1 MKTSLMPFAIAAAA
15 VAAVVGSSS
24 LSARDD
30 PVELKLTDLEAR
42 MIRIEKIV
50 NNQSLLEL
58 ANQLEQLRSETA
70 ALRGDIEQLRHD
82 TDSAASRQKELYVDV
97 DKRLQS
103 LEQAERGAS
112 LAPPPSLPAPS
123 TAPPSSA
130 PSSSPPPRTPAPA
143 AAGAA
148 VASAPKPG
156 VSDKQAYQTAFDL
169 LQARKYDEAG
179 KAFTQFL
186 SAYATSPLAD
196 NAQYWLAQS
205 HYVQRQFNVA
215 LPEFQKVIDKYPQ
228 SSKLPDAL
236 LKVGYCQSELGNKNA
251 ARTALQQVMKQ
262 FPDTT
267 AARLATQQLEKLSQ
281 EGG

>member
-50 NNQSLLEL
+50 NNQSLIEL
-58 ANQLEQLRSETA
+58 ANQLDQLRSETA

-82 TDSAASRQKELYVDV
+82 TDGAATRNKELYVDV
-97 DKRLQS
+97 DKRLQT
-103 LEQAERGAS
+103 LEQAERGAA
-112 LAPPPSLPAPS
+112 LAPPPTPTPA
-123 TAPPSSA
+123 A
-130 PSSSPPPRTPAPA
+130 PSSTPPPRAATTAPA
-143 AAGAA
+143 AAAA
-148 VASAPKPG
+148 ASKPG

-169 LQARKYDEAG
+169 LQARKYDEAA
-179 KAFTQFL
+179 KSFTAFL
-186 SAYATSPLAD
+186 SGYASSPLAD

-215 LPEFQKVIDKYPQ
+215 LPEFQKVVDKYPQ

-236 LKVGYCQSELGNKNA
+236 LKVGYCQAELGNKNA

>member
-1 MKTSLMPFAIAAAA
+1 MRTSWLPFAIGAAA

-50 NNQSLLEL
+50 NNQSLIEL
-58 ANQLEQLRSETA
+58 ANQLDQLRSETA

-82 TDSAASRQKELYVDV
+82 TDSSASRQKELYVDV

-103 LEQAERGAS
+103 LEQAERGAA
-112 LAPPPSLPAPS
+112 LAPPPLSTPSLPPA
-123 TAPPSSA
+123 SSA
-130 PSSSPPPRTPAPA
+130 PSPRSAAA
-143 AAGAA
+143 AAGGAA
-148 VASAPKPG
+148 AAAPKPS

-169 LQARKYDEAG
+169 LQARKYDEAA

-186 SAYATSPLAD
+186 SGYASSPLAD

-215 LPEFQKVIDKYPQ
+215 LPEFQKVIEKYPQ
-228 SSKLPDAL
+228 SSKLPNAL
-236 LKVGYCQSELGNKNA
+236 LKVGYCQSELGNKSA

>member
-1 MKTSLMPFAIAAAA
+1 MRTSWLPFAIGAAA

-50 NNQSLLEL
+50 NNQSLIEL
-58 ANQLEQLRSETA
+58 ANQLDQLRSETA

-82 TDSAASRQKELYVDV
+82 TDSSASRQKELYVDV

-103 LEQAERGAS
+103 LEQAERGAA
-112 LAPPPSLPAPS
+112 LAPPPLSTPSLPA
-123 TAPPSSA
+123 SSA
-130 PSSSPPPRTPAPA
+130 PPPRSAAA
-143 AAGAA
+143 AAGGAA
-148 VASAPKPG
+148 AAAPKPG

-169 LQARKYDEAG
+169 LQARKYDEAA

-186 SAYATSPLAD
+186 SGYASSPLAD

-215 LPEFQKVIDKYPQ
+215 LPEFQKVIEKYPQ

-236 LKVGYCQSELGNKNA
+236 LKVGYCQSELGNKSA

>member
-1 MKTSLMPFAIAAAA
+1 MKTSLMRFAIAAAA
-15 VAAVVGSSS
+15 VAAVVSSSS

-50 NNQSLLEL
+50 NNQSLIEL
-58 ANQLEQLRSETA
+58 ANQLDQLRSETT

-82 TDSAASRQKELYVDV
+82 TDGAASRQKELYVDV

-103 LEQAERGAS
+103 LEQAERGAAF
-112 LAPPPSLPAPS
+112 APPPQTPSSPPA
-123 TAPPSSA
+123 SSA
-130 PSSSPPPRTPAPA
+130 PPPRSAPA
-143 AAGAA
+143 TAA
-148 VASAPKPG
+148 VGGAVAAAPKPG

-169 LQARKYDEAG
+169 LQARKYDEAA

-186 SAYATSPLAD
+186 SGYASSPLAD

-236 LKVGYCQSELGNKNA
+236 LKVGYCQSELGNKSA
-251 ARTALQQVMKQ
+251 ARTALQQVMRQ

>member
-1 MKTSLMPFAIAAAA
+1 MKTSLVRFAIAAAA
-15 VAAVVGSSS
+15 VAAIVGSSS

-50 NNQSLLEL
+50 NNQSLIEL
-58 ANQLEQLRSETA
+58 ANQLDQLRSETA
-70 ALRGDIEQLRHD
+70 SLRGDVEQLRHD
-82 TDSAASRQKELYVDV
+82 TDSAASRQRELYVDV

-112 LAPPPSLPAPS
+112 LAPPPAL
-123 TAPPSSA
+123 TAPSSA
-130 PSSSPPPRTPAPA
+130 PASSAPPPRAPA
-143 AAGAA
+143 TTAPA
-148 VASAPKPG
+148 VAASPKPG

-169 LQARKYDEAG
+169 LQARKYDEAA

-186 SAYATSPLAD
+186 SGYASSPLAD

-215 LPEFQKVIDKYPQ
+215 LPEFQKVVDKYPQ

-251 ARTALQQVMKQ
+251 ARTALQQVMRQ

>member
-1 MKTSLMPFAIAAAA
+1 MRTSWLPFAIGAAA

-50 NNQSLLEL
+50 NNQSLIEL
-58 ANQLEQLRSETA
+58 ANQLDQLRSETA

-82 TDSAASRQKELYVDV
+82 TDSSASRQKELYVDV

-103 LEQAERGAS
+103 LEQAERGAA
-112 LAPPPSLPAPS
+112 LAPPPLSTPS
-123 TAPPSSA
+123 F
-130 PSSSPPPRTPAPA
+130 PA
-143 AAGAA
+143 AASAPAPRSAAAAAGGAA
-148 VASAPKPG
+148 AAAPKPG

-169 LQARKYDEAG
+169 LQARKYDEAA

-186 SAYATSPLAD
+186 SGYASSPLAD

-215 LPEFQKVIDKYPQ
+215 LPEFQKVIEKYPQ

-236 LKVGYCQSELGNKNA
+236 LKVGYCQSELGNKSA

>member
-1 MKTSLMPFAIAAAA
+1 MKTSLMPVAIAAAA
-15 VAAVVGSSS
+15 LAAVVGSSS

-42 MIRIEKIV
+42 MIRLEKMV
-50 NNQSLLEL
+50 NNQSLIEL

-70 ALRGDIEQLRHD
+70 SLRGDIEQLRHD

-112 LAPPPSLPAPS
+112 LAPPPLPTPS
-123 TAPPSSA
+123 PSPASSA
-130 PSSSPPPRTPAPA
+130 PSSSPPPRAPA
-143 AAGAA
+143 AAAAGGAA
-148 VASAPKPG
+148 ATAPKAG
-156 VSDKQAYQTAFDL
+156 VTDKQAYQTAFDL

-186 SAYATSPLAD
+186 SGYASSPLAD

>member
-1 MKTSLMPFAIAAAA
+1 MKTSLIPIALAAAA

-50 NNQSLLEL
+50 NNQSLIEL
-58 ANQLEQLRSETA
+58 ANQLDQLRSETA

-82 TDSAASRQKELYVDV
+82 TDSSASRQKELYVDV
-97 DKRLQS
+97 DKRLQT

-112 LAPPPSLPAPS
+112 SFAPAP
-123 TAPPSSA
+123 TLQAPSSPA
-130 PSSSPPPRTPAPA
+130 PAASSPPPRSPPASASAPA
-143 AAGAA
+143 AAG
-148 VASAPKPG
+148 PKPG

-169 LQARKYDEAG
+169 LQARKYDEAA

-186 SAYATSPLAD
+186 SGYASSPLAD

-215 LPEFQKVIDKYPQ
+215 LPEFQKVVDKYAQ

-236 LKVGYCQSELGNKNA
+236 LKVGMCQSELGNKTA
-251 ARTALQQVMKQ
+251 ARSALQQVMKQ

>member
-1 MKTSLMPFAIAAAA
+1 MRTSWLPFAIGAAA

-50 NNQSLLEL
+50 NNQSLIEL
-58 ANQLEQLRSETA
+58 ANQLDQLRSETA

-82 TDSAASRQKELYVDV
+82 TDSSASRQKELYVDV

-103 LEQAERGAS
+103 LEQAERGAA
-112 LAPPPSLPAPS
+112 LAPPPLSTPSLPPA
-123 TAPPSSA
+123 SSA
-130 PSSSPPPRTPAPA
+130 PPPRSAAA
-143 AAGAA
+143 AAGGAA
-148 VASAPKPG
+148 AAAPKPG

-169 LQARKYDEAG
+169 LQARKYDEAA

-186 SAYATSPLAD
+186 SGYASSPLAD

-215 LPEFQKVIDKYPQ
+215 LPEFQKVIEKYPQ

-236 LKVGYCQSELGNKNA
+236 LKVGYCQSELGNKSA

>member
-1 MKTSLMPFAIAAAA
+1 MKTSLMRFAIAAAA

-50 NNQSLLEL
+50 NNQSLIEL
-58 ANQLEQLRSETA
+58 ANQLDQLRSETT

-82 TDSAASRQKELYVDV
+82 TDGAASRQKELYVDV

-103 LEQAERGAS
+103 LEQAERGAAF
-112 LAPPPSLPAPS
+112 APPPQTPSSPPA
-123 TAPPSSA
+123 SSA
-130 PSSSPPPRTPAPA
+130 PPPHSAPATA
-143 AAGAA
+143 AAGGA
-148 VASAPKPG
+148 VAAAPKPG

-169 LQARKYDEAG
+169 LQARKYDEAA

-186 SAYATSPLAD
+186 SGYASSPLAD

-236 LKVGYCQSELGNKNA
+236 LKVGYCQSELGNKSA
-251 ARTALQQVMKQ
+251 ARTALQQVMRQ

>member
-15 VAAVVGSSS
+15 LAAVVGSSS

-42 MIRIEKIV
+42 MIRLEKMV
-50 NNQSLLEL
+50 NNQSLIEL

-82 TDSAASRQKELYVDV
+82 TDAAASRQKELYVDV

-112 LAPPPSLPAPS
+112 LAPPPLPTPS
-123 TAPPSSA
+123 TAPASSA
-130 PSSSPPPRTPAPA
+130 PASSPPPRAPA
-143 AAGAA
+143 AGGAA
-148 VASAPKPG
+148 TAGPKAG
-156 VSDKQAYQTAFDL
+156 VTDKQAYQTAFDL
-169 LQARKYDEAG
+169 LQARKYDEAA

-186 SAYATSPLAD
+186 SGYASSPLAD

>member
-1 MKTSLMPFAIAAAA
+1 MKTSLVRFAIAAAA
-15 VAAVVGSSS
+15 VAAIVGSSS

-50 NNQSLLEL
+50 NNQSLIEL
-58 ANQLEQLRSETA
+58 ANQLDQLRSETA
-70 ALRGDIEQLRHD
+70 LLRGDIEQLRHD
-82 TDSAASRQKELYVDV
+82 TDSAASRQRELYVDV

-112 LAPPPSLPAPS
+112 LAPPLPTPSSPPASSGPPPRAAPS
-123 TAPPSSA
+123 TA
-130 PSSSPPPRTPAPA
+130 
-143 AAGAA
+143 AAGGA
-148 VASAPKPG
+148 VAAAPKPG

-169 LQARKYDEAG
+169 LQARKYDEAA

-186 SAYATSPLAD
+186 SGYASSPLAD

-215 LPEFQKVIDKYPQ
+215 LPEFQKVVDKYPQ

-236 LKVGYCQSELGNKNA
+236 LKVGYCQSELGNKSA
-251 ARTALQQVMKQ
+251 ARTALQQVMRQ

>member
-1 MKTSLMPFAIAAAA
+1 MRTSWLPFAIGAAA

-50 NNQSLLEL
+50 NNQSLIEL
-58 ANQLEQLRSETA
+58 ANQLDQLRSETA

-82 TDSAASRQKELYVDV
+82 TDSSASRQKELYVDV

-103 LEQAERGAS
+103 LEQAERGAA
-112 LAPPPSLPAPS
+112 LAPPPLSTPSLPPA
-123 TAPPSSA
+123 SSA
-130 PSSSPPPRTPAPA
+130 PPPRSAPA

-148 VASAPKPG
+148 AAAAPKPG

-169 LQARKYDEAG
+169 LQARKYDEAA

-186 SAYATSPLAD
+186 SGYASSPLAD

-215 LPEFQKVIDKYPQ
+215 LPEFQKVIEKYPQ

-236 LKVGYCQSELGNKNA
+236 LKVGYCQSELGNKSA

>member
-1 MKTSLMPFAIAAAA
+1 
-15 VAAVVGSSS
+15 
-24 LSARDD
+24 
-30 PVELKLTDLEAR
+30 

-50 NNQSLLEL
+50 NNQSLIEL
-58 ANQLEQLRSETA
+58 ANQLEQLRSETT

-82 TDSAASRQKELYVDV
+82 TDSAASRQRELYVDV

-112 LAPPPSLPAPS
+112 LAPPPTLPAPS
-123 TAPPSSA
+123 SA
-130 PSSSPPPRTPAPA
+130 PAASAPASAPPPRTPPTSAPA
-143 AAGAA
+143 AVAA
-148 VASAPKPG
+148 APKPG
-156 VSDKQAYQTAFDL
+156 VSDKQAYQAAFDL
-169 LQARKYDEAG
+169 LQARKYDEAA

-186 SAYATSPLAD
+186 SGYASSPLAD

-215 LPEFQKVIDKYPQ
+215 LPEFQKVVDKYPQ

>member
-1 MKTSLMPFAIAAAA
+1 MRTSWMPFAIAAAA

-50 NNQSLLEL
+50 NNQSLIEL
-58 ANQLEQLRSETA
+58 ANQLDQLRSETA

-82 TDSAASRQKELYVDV
+82 TDSSASRQKELYVDV

-103 LEQAERGAS
+103 LEQAERGAA
-112 LAPPPSLPAPS
+112 LAPPPLSTPSLPPA
-123 TAPPSSA
+123 SSA
-130 PSSSPPPRTPAPA
+130 PPPRSAATAAGGA
-143 AAGAA
+143 AAA
-148 VASAPKPG
+148 APKPG

-169 LQARKYDEAG
+169 LQARKYDEAA

-186 SAYATSPLAD
+186 SGYASSPLAD

-215 LPEFQKVIDKYPQ
+215 LPEFQKVIEKYPQ

-236 LKVGYCQSELGNKNA
+236 LKVGYCQSELGNKSA

-267 AARLATQQLEKLSQ
+267 AARLATQHLEKLSQ

>member
-1 MKTSLMPFAIAAAA
+1 MKTSLMRFAIAAAA
-15 VAAVVGSSS
+15 VAAVAGSSS

-50 NNQSLLEL
+50 NNQSLIEL
-58 ANQLEQLRSETA
+58 ANQLDQLRSETT

-82 TDSAASRQKELYVDV
+82 TDGAASRQKELYVDV

-103 LEQAERGAS
+103 LEQAERGAAF
-112 LAPPPSLPAPS
+112 APPPQTPSSPPA
-123 TAPPSSA
+123 SSA
-130 PSSSPPPRTPAPA
+130 PPPRSAPA
-143 AAGAA
+143 TAA
-148 VASAPKPG
+148 VGGAVAAAPKPG

-169 LQARKYDEAG
+169 LQARKYDEAA

-186 SAYATSPLAD
+186 SGYASSPLAD

-236 LKVGYCQSELGNKNA
+236 LKVGYCQSELGNKSA
-251 ARTALQQVMKQ
+251 ARTALQQVMRQ

>member
-15 VAAVVGSSS
+15 VVAVVGSSS

-50 NNQSLLEL
+50 NNQSLIEL

-70 ALRGDIEQLRHD
+70 ALRGDLEELRHD
-82 TDSAASRQKELYVDV
+82 SDSTASRERDLYVDV

-103 LEQAERGAS
+103 LEQAERGA
-112 LAPPPSLPAPS
+112 AVAPAPA
-123 TAPPSSA
+123 APA
-130 PSSSPPPRTPAPA
+130 PSSSAPAAHAPA
-143 AAGAA
+143 AAPTGGA
-148 VASAPKPG
+148 VAAAPKPA
-156 VSDKQAYQTAFDL
+156 VSDKQAYQAAFDL
-169 LQARKYDEAG
+169 LQARHYDEAG

-186 SAYATSPLAD
+186 SSYASSPLAD
-196 NAQYWLAQS
+196 NAQYWLAQT
-205 HYVQRQFNVA
+205 HFVQRQFNVA
-215 LPEFQKVIDKYPQ
+215 LPEFQKLVEKYPQ
-228 SSKLPDAL
+228 SQKLPDAL
-236 LKVGYCQSELGNKNA
+236 LKVGYCQSELGHKDA
-251 ARTALQQVMKQ
+251 ARTALQQVMRQ
-262 FPDTT
+262 YPDTT

>member
-1 MKTSLMPFAIAAAA
+1 MRTSWLPFAIGAAA

-50 NNQSLLEL
+50 NNQSLIEL
-58 ANQLEQLRSETA
+58 ANQLDQLRSETA

-82 TDSAASRQKELYVDV
+82 TDSSASRQKELYVDV

-103 LEQAERGAS
+103 LEQAERGAA
-112 LAPPPSLPAPS
+112 LAPPPLSTPSLPA
-123 TAPPSSA
+123 AASA
-130 PSSSPPPRTPAPA
+130 PAPRSAAA
-143 AAGAA
+143 AAGGAA
-148 VASAPKPG
+148 AAAPKPG

-169 LQARKYDEAG
+169 LQARKYDKAA

-186 SAYATSPLAD
+186 SGYASSPLAD

-215 LPEFQKVIDKYPQ
+215 LPEFQKVIEKYPQ

-236 LKVGYCQSELGNKNA
+236 LKVGYCQSELGNKSA

>member
-1 MKTSLMPFAIAAAA
+1 MRTSWLPFAIGAAA

-50 NNQSLLEL
+50 NNQSLIEL
-58 ANQLEQLRSETA
+58 ANQLDQLRSETA

-82 TDSAASRQKELYVDV
+82 TDSSASRQKELYVDV
-97 DKRLQS
+97 VKRLQS
-103 LEQAERGAS
+103 LEQAERGAA
-112 LAPPPSLPAPS
+112 LAPPPLSTPSLPA
-123 TAPPSSA
+123 AASA
-130 PSSSPPPRTPAPA
+130 PPPRSAAA
-143 AAGAA
+143 AAGGAA
-148 VASAPKPG
+148 AAAPKPG

-169 LQARKYDEAG
+169 LQARKYDEAA

-186 SAYATSPLAD
+186 SGYASSPLAD

-215 LPEFQKVIDKYPQ
+215 LPEFQKVIEKYPQ

-236 LKVGYCQSELGNKNA
+236 LKVGYCQSELGNKSA

>member
-1 MKTSLMPFAIAAAA
+1 MKTSLMPFVIAAAA
-15 VAAVVGSSS
+15 VAVVGSSS

-42 MIRIEKIV
+42 MIRIERIV
-50 NNQSLLEL
+50 NNQSLIEL
-58 ANQLEQLRSETA
+58 ANQLEQLRSETT
-70 ALRGDIEQLRHD
+70 ALRGDIEELRHD
-82 TDSAASRQKELYVDV
+82 TDSAASRQRELYVDV

-112 LAPPPSLPAPS
+112 LTPPPTLPAPS
-123 TAPPSSA
+123 SA
-130 PSSSPPPRTPAPA
+130 PASSGPASAPPPRTPPTSAPA
-143 AAGAA
+143 AVAA
-148 VASAPKPG
+148 APKAG
-156 VSDKQAYQTAFDL
+156 VSDKQAYQAAFDL
-169 LQARKYDEAG
+169 LQARKYDEAA

-186 SAYATSPLAD
+186 SGYAGSPLAD

-215 LPEFQKVIDKYPQ
+215 LPEFQKVVDKYPQ

-236 LKVGYCQSELGNKNA
+236 LKVGYCQTELGNKNA

>member
-1 MKTSLMPFAIAAAA
+1 MTTSLMRFAIAAAA
-15 VAAVVGSSS
+15 VAAVAGSSS

-50 NNQSLLEL
+50 NNQSLIEL
-58 ANQLEQLRSETA
+58 ANQLDQLRSETT

-82 TDSAASRQKELYVDV
+82 TDGAASRQKELYVDV

-103 LEQAERGAS
+103 LEQAERGAAF
-112 LAPPPSLPAPS
+112 APPPQTPSSPPA
-123 TAPPSSA
+123 SSA
-130 PSSSPPPRTPAPA
+130 PPPRSAPA
-143 AAGAA
+143 TAA
-148 VASAPKPG
+148 VGGAVAAAPKPG

-169 LQARKYDEAG
+169 LQARKYDEAA

-186 SAYATSPLAD
+186 SGYASSPLAD

-236 LKVGYCQSELGNKNA
+236 LKVGYCQSELGNKSA
-251 ARTALQQVMKQ
+251 ARTALQQVMRQ

>member
-1 MKTSLMPFAIAAAA
+1 MRTSWLPFAIGAAA

-50 NNQSLLEL
+50 NNQSLIEL
-58 ANQLEQLRSETA
+58 ANQLDQLRSETA

-82 TDSAASRQKELYVDV
+82 TDSSASRQKELYVDV

-103 LEQAERGAS
+103 LEQAERGAA
-112 LAPPPSLPAPS
+112 LAPPPLSTPSLPA
-123 TAPPSSA
+123 SSA
-130 PSSSPPPRTPAPA
+130 PPPRSAAPA
-143 AAGAA
+143 AVGAA
-148 VASAPKPG
+148 AAAPKAG

-169 LQARKYDEAG
+169 LQARKYDEAA

-186 SAYATSPLAD
+186 SGYASSPLAD

-215 LPEFQKVIDKYPQ
+215 LPEFQKVIEKYPQ

-236 LKVGYCQSELGNKNA
+236 LKVGYCQSELGNKSA

>member
-50 NNQSLLEL
+50 NNQSLIEL
-58 ANQLEQLRSETA
+58 ANQLDQLRSETA

-82 TDSAASRQKELYVDV
+82 TDGAASRNKELYVDV
-97 DKRLQS
+97 DKRLQT
-103 LEQAERGAS
+103 LEQ
-112 LAPPPSLPAPS
+112 S
-123 TAPPSSA
+123 T
-130 PSSSPPPRTPAPA
+130 PPPRASATAPA
-143 AAGAA
+143 AVAA
-148 VASAPKPG
+148 APKPG

-169 LQARKYDEAG
+169 LQARKYDEAA
-179 KAFTQFL
+179 KSFNAFL
-186 SAYATSPLAD
+186 SGYASSPLAD

-215 LPEFQKVIDKYPQ
+215 LPEFQKVVDKYPQ

-236 LKVGYCQSELGNKNA
+236 LKVGYCQTELGNKNA

>member
-1 MKTSLMPFAIAAAA
+1 MRTSWLPFAIGAAA

-50 NNQSLLEL
+50 NNQSLIEL
-58 ANQLEQLRSETA
+58 ANQLDQLRSETA

-82 TDSAASRQKELYVDV
+82 TDSSASRQKELYVDV

-103 LEQAERGAS
+103 LEQAERGAA
-112 LAPPPSLPAPS
+112 LAPPPLSTPSLPA
-123 TAPPSSA
+123 AASA
-130 PSSSPPPRTPAPA
+130 PPPRSAAPA
-143 AAGAA
+143 AVGAA
-148 VASAPKPG
+148 AAAPKAG

-169 LQARKYDEAG
+169 LQARKYDEAA

-186 SAYATSPLAD
+186 SGYASSPLAD

-215 LPEFQKVIDKYPQ
+215 LPEFQKVIEKYPQ

-236 LKVGYCQSELGNKNA
+236 LKVGYCQSELGNKSA

>member
-1 MKTSLMPFAIAAAA
+1 MKTSLMRFAIAAAA

-50 NNQSLLEL
+50 NNQSLIEL
-58 ANQLEQLRSETA
+58 ANQLDQLRSETT

-82 TDSAASRQKELYVDV
+82 TDGAASRQKELYVDV

-103 LEQAERGAS
+103 LEQAERGAAF
-112 LAPPPSLPAPS
+112 APPPQTPSSPPA
-123 TAPPSSA
+123 SSA
-130 PSSSPPPRTPAPA
+130 PPPRSAPATA
-143 AAGAA
+143 AAGGA
-148 VASAPKPG
+148 VAAAPKPG

-169 LQARKYDEAG
+169 LQARKYDEAA

-186 SAYATSPLAD
+186 SGYASSPLAD

-236 LKVGYCQSELGNKNA
+236 LKVGYCQSELGNKSA
-251 ARTALQQVMKQ
+251 ARTALQQVMRQ

>member
-1 MKTSLMPFAIAAAA
+1 MRTSWLPFAIGAAA

-30 PVELKLTDLEAR
+30 PVELKLTDIEAR

-50 NNQSLLEL
+50 NNQSLIEL
-58 ANQLEQLRSETA
+58 ANQLDQLRSETA

-82 TDSAASRQKELYVDV
+82 TDSSASRQKELYVDV

-103 LEQAERGAS
+103 LEQAERGA
-112 LAPPPSLPAPS
+112 AFTPPPQALSSPPAS
-123 TAPPSSA
+123 C
-130 PSSSPPPRTPAPA
+130 SPPPRSAPPVA
-143 AAGAA
+143 AAGGA
-148 VASAPKPG
+148 VAAAPKPG

-169 LQARKYDEAG
+169 LQARKYDEAA

-186 SAYATSPLAD
+186 SGYASSPLAD

-215 LPEFQKVIDKYPQ
+215 LPEFQKVLDKYPQ

-236 LKVGYCQSELGNKNA
+236 LKVGYCQSELGIKSA
-251 ARTALQQVMKQ
+251 ARTALQQVMRQ

-267 AARLATQQLEKLSQ
+267 AARLASQQLEKLSQ

>member
-50 NNQSLLEL
+50 NNQSLIEL
-58 ANQLEQLRSETA
+58 ANQLDQLRSETA

-82 TDSAASRQKELYVDV
+82 TDGAASRQKELYVDV

-103 LEQAERGAS
+103 LEQAERGAAF
-112 LAPPPSLPAPS
+112 APAPTLPAPS
-123 TAPPSSA
+123 SA
-130 PSSSPPPRTPAPA
+130 PASSPPPSRGSATA
-143 AAGAA
+143 AGGAGAA
-148 VASAPKPG
+148 GPKPG

-169 LQARKYDEAG
+169 VQARKYDEAA

-186 SAYATSPLAD
+186 SSYASSPLAD
-196 NAQYWLAQS
+196 NAQYWLGQS

-215 LPEFQKVIDKYPQ
+215 LPEFQKVVDKYPQ

-236 LKVGYCQSELGNKNA
+236 LKVGICQSEVGNKSA
-251 ARTALQQVMKQ
+251 ARSTLQQVMRQ

-267 AARLATQQLEKLSQ
+267 TARLAAQQLEKLSQ

>member
-1 MKTSLMPFAIAAAA
+1 MKTSLMRFAIAAAA

-50 NNQSLLEL
+50 NNQSLIEL
-58 ANQLEQLRSETA
+58 ANQLDQLRSETT

-82 TDSAASRQKELYVDV
+82 TDGAASRQKELYVDV

-103 LEQAERGAS
+103 LEQAERGAAF
-112 LAPPPSLPAPS
+112 APPPQTPSSPA
-123 TAPPSSA
+123 ASSA
-130 PSSSPPPRTPAPA
+130 PPPRSAPATA
-143 AAGAA
+143 AAGGA
-148 VASAPKPG
+148 VAAAPKPG

-169 LQARKYDEAG
+169 LQARKYDEAA

-186 SAYATSPLAD
+186 SSYGGSPLAD

-236 LKVGYCQSELGNKNA
+236 LKVGYCQSELGNKSA
-251 ARTALQQVMKQ
+251 ARTALQQVMRQ